1 MLTIKLCTSAH
12 PLKYHDQLTL
22 CLSDLTDDA
31 DDAVKKK
38 LEVKS

>member
-1 MLTIKLCTSAH
+1 MLTIKLRTSAH
-12 PLKYHDQLTL
+12 PLKYKLTL